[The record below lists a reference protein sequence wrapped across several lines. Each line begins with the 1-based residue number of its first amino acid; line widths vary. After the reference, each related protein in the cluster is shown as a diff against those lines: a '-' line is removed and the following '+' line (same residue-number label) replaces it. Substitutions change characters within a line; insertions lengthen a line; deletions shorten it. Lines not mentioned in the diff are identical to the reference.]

1 MTIAEQRA
9 LFFSKTKPF
18 ALNPKERYTPLARNI
33 GRMNLKQ
40 LVIAEEYSL
49 SASADNCQLF
59 EAVHPGSGILEY
71 KFADESKPHIDHFL

>member
-18 ALNPKERYTPLARNI
+18 ALNPKERYTRLPRNI

-40 LVIAEEYSL
+40 LVLAKEYSL
-49 SASADNCQLF
+49 SAAIDNCRLF
-59 EAVHPGSGILEY
+59 EAVHPGSGILEV
-71 KFADESKPHIDHFL
+71 KFADDSKSHMDHVL